1 MVKFCETVLIFTYV
15 LTDNELE
22 YKKISYF
29 NTSIMTKMYRD
40 EIKEEGCIIED
51 LFDEEFVWRGI
62 KKSLE
67 TYMGGYPKL

>member
-51 LFDEEFVWRGI
+51 LFDEEFV
-62 KKSLE
+62 
-67 TYMGGYPKL
+67 

>member
-1 MVKFCETVLIFTYV
+1 
-15 LTDNELE
+15 
-22 YKKISYF
+22 
-29 NTSIMTKMYRD
+29 MTKMYRD

-67 TYMGGYPKL
+67 TCMGGYPKL